1 MDEVEG
7 RVFMIKPYRSLDT
20 WVFDDPAVGLVKE
33 PFVLGADSLLDFLT
47 EEIPNSDK
55 GFLLF
60 FSANPMPGDCLSLEW
75 RRKDMDGHW
84 YYCRELGFEAW
95 LCSALH
101 LYYPSAPQMLFFQA
115 RSLETNPKQVV
126 KEKNDRVHVA
136 LLGDSILDNGAYVS
150 EDELD
155 VRSHLSKLVDDVT
168 LCAIDGSTTANVFD
182 QLKMIPKDVTHIV
195 LSSGGNDALRSVF
208 LLDERADCVGDALL
222 QLSGVIKDFEE
233 EYRRLVGAILSL
245 NFLTR
250 PKLIICT
257 IYNTRYPDPIRQM
270 ILTTALRLF
279 NDVIQ
284 ATALEFGVPVID
296 LRTVCT
302 DDEDFFNPV
311 EPSGIGG
318 GKIANAINSTITK
331 QMLY

>member
-1 MDEVEG
+1 MDELRE
-7 RVFMIKPYRSLDT
+7 RVFAIKPYRNLDT

-33 PFVLGADSLLDFLT
+33 PFVLGADLLLDFLT
-47 EEIPNSDK
+47 EEMPDADK

-60 FSANPMPGDCLSLEW
+60 FSASPMPGDCVSLEW
-75 RRKDMDGHW
+75 RRGDMDGHW

-101 LYYPSAPQMLFFQA
+101 LYYPSAPPMLFFQA
-115 RSLETNPKQVV
+115 RSLQTNPKQVV
-126 KEKNDRVHVA
+126 KEKHDRVHVA
-136 LLGDSILDNGAYVS
+136 LLGDSILDNGAYVL

-155 VRSHLSKLVDDVT
+155 VRGHLSKLVEDVT
-168 LCAIDGSTTANVFD
+168 LCAIDGSTTANVFE
-182 QLKMIPKDVTHIV
+182 QLKMIPNDITHIV
-195 LSSGGNDALRSVF
+195 LSAGGNDALHSLF
-208 LLDERADCVGDALL
+208 LLDEKVNCVGDALL
-222 QLSGVIKDFEE
+222 QLADVIKEFEDQ
-233 EYRRLVGAILSL
+233 YRSLVAKILSL
-245 NFLTR
+245 KFLTK

-257 IYNTRYPDPIRQM
+257 IYNTRYPDPVRQM

-296 LRTVCT
+296 LRRVCT
-302 DDEDFFNPV
+302 ADEDFFNPI

-318 GKIANAINSTITK
+318 GKIANAINSTIQKT
-331 QMLY
+331 